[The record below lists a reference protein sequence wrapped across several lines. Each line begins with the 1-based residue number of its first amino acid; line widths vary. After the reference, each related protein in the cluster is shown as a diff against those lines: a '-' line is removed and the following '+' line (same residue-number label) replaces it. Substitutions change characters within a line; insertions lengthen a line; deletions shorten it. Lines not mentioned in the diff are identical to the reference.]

1 MKTIYIPYI
10 GPVLGI
16 YKILLDLVFGKF
28 KKCTFF
34 SFEFPFYLTL
44 NKKISVINSYISSPK
59 MGGRDKEHN
68 LLIW

>member
-34 SFEFPFYLTL
+34 LLNFLFTNTL
-44 NKKISVINSYISSPK
+44 NKKISVINSYISSPSIDL
-59 MGGRDKEHN
+59 GDRRER
-68 LLIW
+68 